1 MKVKIPAWVLEA
13 WEIEQLEI
21 IRRANERESRE
32 LAEIPLGPFQPVRG
46 RVPSIGEETEDHP

>member
-1 MKVKIPAWVLEA
+1 MKLKVPALALEA

-46 RVPSIGEETEDHP
+46 RVPSSWEETEGLP